1 MLGVFF
7 ATSVNLTSQS
17 LSSTLHACPLE
28 KKRRTGFSFMP
39 ADNRFCSSC
48 PFAQT
53 AGYLVY
59 APCPYFALWCSSAVP
74 KRPILSYCYRR
85 LLAVYWESEKVELKF
100 LSVGTKTY
108 EPYYA
113 LCYSWQETLL
123 QGITSVQEQS
133 SSSVTWTETV
143 RAALDLLWCKR
154 NLDVSHQLS
163 HTQVYVLIIHVE
175 VLYLRTIRVI
185 YHFQRAVIANT
196 T

>member
-28 KKRRTGFSFMP
+28 KKRRTGFSSMP

-53 AGYLVY
+53 AGYSVY
-59 APCPYFALWCSSAVP
+59 SPCPYFALWCSSAVP

-85 LLAVYWESEKVELKF
+85 VLAVYWESEKVELKF

-113 LCYSWQETLL
+113 LCYSDRGHSCKVL
-123 QGITSVQEQS
+123 QVCKSNLVAVLHEQRQL
-133 SSSVTWTETV
+133 E
-143 RAALDLLWCKR
+143 LLWICYGVNGTWMCPTSYPILK
-154 NLDVSHQLS
+154 SM
-163 HTQVYVLIIHVE
+163 Y
-175 VLYLRTIRVI
+175 
-185 YHFQRAVIANT
+185 
-196 T
+196 